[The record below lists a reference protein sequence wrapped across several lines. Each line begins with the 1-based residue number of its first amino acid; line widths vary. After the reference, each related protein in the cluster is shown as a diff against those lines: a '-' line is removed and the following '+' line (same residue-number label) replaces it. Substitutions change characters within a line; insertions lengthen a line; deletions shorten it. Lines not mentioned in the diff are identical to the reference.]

1 MSPPPPLP
9 SRLCRFSDAP
19 LPHHH
24 AVHWRPRGCIQGG
37 IGVHAVVAVKLR
49 KVVEPNYGS
58 TGETQRYQF
67 YDSNNY
73 NKKLMKLLVRQGGG
87 ASAQVSLYV
96 APPVLNREVASV
108 RQSPAGCSGPRPD
121 RHVLYVGLVSVPAA
135 ASALCAA
142 GAGLPHLSPAPR
154 LPPPYG
160 WYARGVLDVGL
171 RSCARRVG
179 LRKEWTDLAGQIHI
193 HPRLS

>member
-1 MSPPPPLP
+1 MVGPCRTAHIKGRWGEGSDYEVDRSRHTHRKRNPNPILKRAASDGMSPPPPLP

-87 ASAQVSLYV
+87 QC
-96 APPVLNREVASV
+96 P
-108 RQSPAGCSGPRPD
+108 G
-121 RHVLYVGLVSVPAA
+121 
-135 ASALCAA
+135 
-142 GAGLPHLSPAPR
+142 
-154 LPPPYG
+154 
-160 WYARGVLDVGL
+160 
-171 RSCARRVG
+171 
-179 LRKEWTDLAGQIHI
+179 
-193 HPRLS
+193 